1 MFETA
6 QSICRTSVYWKSVKL
21 VFLFIY
27 RMSFQDFAKNFSKLE
42 ICNLGPDSATDT
54 TKKRFQE
61 SVHEGCW
68 KRRVNAGGCRN
79 YLSQYRSPSASA
91 FVSEVWS
98 LPLAEGAFELWIRS
112 VFFCTLQFADNHQLR
127 TYTFI
132 RRHQVQCSNCQKR
145 IRGYFSPMDRNSRH
159 VGSRAKSVVH
169 GEGQRAPSPSARESG
184 ERCKLPHWGASLRP
198 LRAFGAFY
206 CSWNTFIY
214 KRMVYY
220 QYITAVDASDQI
232 CSLNGSFSANEG
244 KPLNP
249 PPNRALQVHHFWVD
263 FDRQM
268 ASVHRDTVFLVPTMY
283 SWFQL
288 TDSRVWRC
296 ELQTHSGLTRST
308 ASRWSTATRVT
319 TTTTARWSSHCCR
332 KRDVSRKRRELS
344 CSLWAMLSTRSVQSP
359 LRECWIMSRVGSYTP
374 SATLWNV

>member
-98 LPLAEGAFELWIRS
+98 LPLAEGAFELWIRL
-112 VFFCTLQFADNHQLR
+112 VFFCTLQFADNHQRR

-206 CSWNTFIY
+206 CSWNTLYIN
-214 KRMVYY
+214 VW
-220 QYITAVDASDQI
+220 YITSILLQSTPQTKFAVWMGRSQPMRVNPLTPRQI
-232 CSLNGSFSANEG
+232 EHCKYTISGLISTDKWLLYTEILF
-244 KPLNP
+244 
-249 PPNRALQVHHFWVD
+249 
-263 FDRQM
+263 
-268 ASVHRDTVFLVPTMY
+268 FLVPTMY

-359 LRECWIMSRVGSYTP
+359 LRECWIMSGVGSYTP
-374 SATLWNV
+374 SATLWKV